1 LIMSK
6 ILGIGTQLFL
16 LQYGLSGSLQLE

>member
-1 LIMSK
+1 MSK